1 MADILNFNDTVQE
14 LENELNE
21 RAANER
27 RARTK
32 AARIRAE
39 QGKELNGT
47 ISDIPKNIV
56 SMPDS
61 PYLTNSYTTISE
73 EDAIRKK
80 RENYTS
86 EEMEAIMNAG
96 SLEEA
101 YRQGLI

>member
-1 MADILNFNDTVQE
+1 MKLANYNKQKNNPFYAPLTE

-47 ISDIPKNIV
+47 ISDIPKI
-56 SMPDS
+56 
-61 PYLTNSYTTISE
+61 LFLCQTH
-73 EDAIRKK
+73 
-80 RENYTS
+80 
-86 EEMEAIMNAG
+86 
-96 SLEEA
+96 
-101 YRQGLI
+101 LI